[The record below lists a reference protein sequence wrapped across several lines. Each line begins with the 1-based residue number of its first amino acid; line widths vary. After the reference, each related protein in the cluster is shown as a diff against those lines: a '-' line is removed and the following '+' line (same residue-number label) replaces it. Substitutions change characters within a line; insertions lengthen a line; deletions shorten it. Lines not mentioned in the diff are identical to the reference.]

1 MSDLGA
7 DACQQQCSWCQSL
20 GQSLLLLPRARL
32 LHSGVQASVVTEP
45 MFSFPTQQTLKMPL
59 PPKMVVGFL
68 KPNLCNRIDTE
79 I

>member
-32 LHSGVQASVVTEP
+32 LEPGVQAFVVAES
-45 MFSFPTQQTLKMPL
+45 MFSFETLKML
-59 PPKMVVGFL
+59 FFLPKMVVALL
-68 KPNLCNRIDTE
+68 KPNFYNRIDTKT
-79 I
+79 